1 MTPAVRQ
8 RSCAALLL
16 GTLAGIAG
24 AAPSDTPLDF
34 ELGGEDGFVR
44 LSAQPPQV
52 SVVNFWRSDCPP
64 CVREMP
70 LLEQTAR
77 HHPQIRVVAVA
88 VQQRS
93 ETAAGPLHPTPPV
106 LLLHAPSTPRGL
118 LSRFGNPSGALPH
131 TVVLDRERR
140 PCARRTGELDEAW
153 LEAALR
159 RCDR

>member
-1 MTPAVRQ
+1 M
-8 RSCAALLL
+8 ALLL
-16 GTLAGIAG
+16 GALAGMAG
-24 AAPSDTPLDF
+24 AAPNDAPLDF

-52 SVVNFWRSDCPP
+52 SVVNFWRSDCHP
-64 CVREMP
+64 CVREIP
-70 LLEQTAR
+70 LLEQTAQR
-77 HHPQIRVVAVA
+77 HPRVRVVAIA

-93 ETAAGPLHPTPPV
+93 ETAAGPLRPTPPV
-106 LLLHAPSTPRGL
+106 LLLHAPSTPWGL
-118 LSRFGNPSGALPH
+118 LSRFGNPGGALPH